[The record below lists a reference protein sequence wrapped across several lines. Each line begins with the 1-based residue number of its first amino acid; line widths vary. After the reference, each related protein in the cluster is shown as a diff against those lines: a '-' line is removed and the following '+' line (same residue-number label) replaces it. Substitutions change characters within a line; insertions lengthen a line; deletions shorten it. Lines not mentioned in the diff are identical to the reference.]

1 MVTLILSVWLG
12 FATVILMLA
21 LLAVLPGNLDRWIST
36 LLISV
41 VFALTWP
48 ILIGIFIIG
57 FFISAVF
64 LSKIIRE

>member
-1 MVTLILSVWLG
+1 MEGTIMVTLILSVWLG

-41 VFALTWP
+41 VFALT
-48 ILIGIFIIG
+48 
-57 FFISAVF
+57 
-64 LSKIIRE
+64 